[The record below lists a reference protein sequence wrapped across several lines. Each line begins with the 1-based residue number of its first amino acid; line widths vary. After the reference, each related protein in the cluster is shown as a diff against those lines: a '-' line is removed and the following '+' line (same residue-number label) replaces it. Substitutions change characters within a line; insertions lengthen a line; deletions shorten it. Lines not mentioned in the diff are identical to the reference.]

1 MTLFMVIEDFH
12 EGCMEKAYE
21 RLATQG
27 RMLPEGL
34 FYIDSWLTGDGK
46 RCFQLM
52 ETDNADTFSGWKKM
66 WDDLVTFEIIKLG
79 EKPKQK

>member
-1 MTLFMVIEDFH
+1 MVIEDFH

-34 FYIDSWLTGDGK
+34 FYIDS
-46 RCFQLM
+46 C
-52 ETDNADTFSGWKKM
+52 
-66 WDDLVTFEIIKLG
+66 
-79 EKPKQK
+79 